1 LLDYQA
7 GITRLSHLE
16 AVFTFQQPLIT
27 EGAAAEQVE
36 VAGVTPG
43 FLEML
48 GVRPVLGRLF
58 VEDDATPP
66 PPDTPPGQGPPGM
79 AVLSYELWQSRF
91 GGDPDI
97 IGRTIQLGGNAT
109 VVGVTEPGVALYTPP
124 AAGLST
130 EIDVWVAPRIDAAT
144 APRNNVF
151 LRMIGRLAPGAT
163 VAQVQQQMD
172 AVVNR
177 IRQENERAESA
188 GLRQTVV
195 SLHDDVTREV
205 RPIVLAL
212 LGAVG
217 FVLLIACA
225 NVSNLMLVRASTRER
240 EMAVRSALGGSRGGI
255 IRQ

>member
-1 LLDYQA
+1 
-7 GITRLSHLE
+7 
-16 AVFTFQQPLIT
+16 
-27 EGAAAEQVE
+27 
-36 VAGVTPG
+36 
-43 FLEML
+43 
-48 GVRPVLGRLF
+48 
-58 VEDDATPP
+58 
-66 PPDTPPGQGPPGM
+66 
-79 AVLSYELWQSRF
+79 
-91 GGDPDI
+91 
-97 IGRTIQLGGNAT
+97 
-109 VVGVTEPGVALYTPP
+109 YTPP

-255 IRQ
+255 IRQVLVESLVLALAGAALGLLLAAGGIRLLLVLQPPDLPRLSTVSI

>member
-1 LLDYQA
+1 
-7 GITRLSHLE
+7 
-16 AVFTFQQPLIT
+16 
-27 EGAAAEQVE
+27 
-36 VAGVTPG
+36 
-43 FLEML
+43 
-48 GVRPVLGRLF
+48 F

-109 VVGVTEPGVALYTPP
+109 VIGVTEPGVALYTPP

-130 EIDVWVAPRIDAAT
+130 EIDVWVAPRI
-144 APRNNVF
+144 NVF
-151 LRMIGRLAPGAT
+151 LRVIGRLAPGAT

-255 IRQ
+255 IRQVLVESLVLALAGAALGLLLAAGGIRLLLVLQPPDLPRLSTVSI